1 MGAHKHLTW
10 WRMNVRT
17 QKSEGFYLS
26 PTHAPAGAK
35 PTVFLRVDFV
45 APGPLLDL
53 SSGEAS
59 LTAQLRRECPGW
71 RKHWG
76 KGLFKTSAEEQWGEP
91 NLRNIKLSGSKAER
105 ILEDVGIS
113 VNKNTVPG
121 DKSAMNPSGIR
132 FGTPPLTTRK
142 VQPEHIPKI
151 VDFIHKAWTL
161 ALEVQS
167 ISGPKLAAWKNELQ
181 SNLSVAAKVSAL
193 KAEVETFAL
202 QFPLPGHDDI

>member
-1 MGAHKHLTW
+1 MGNNAVFPGLQGGPHNGAIAAIAHAMEKASTPAFKKYQETVIANAQALAGHLQDLGYKIVTGGTD
-10 WRMNVRT
+10 NHIVLVD
-17 QKSEGFYLS
+17 LS
-26 PTHAPAGAK
+26 PK
-35 PTVFLRVDFV
+35 
-45 APGPLLDL
+45 
-53 SSGEAS
+53 
-59 LTAQLRRECPGW
+59 
-71 RKHWG
+71 
-76 KGLFKTSAEEQWGEP
+76 
-91 NLRNIKLSGSKAER
+91 KLSGSKAER
-105 ILEDVGIS
+105 ILEEVGIS

-193 KAEVETFAL
+193 
-202 QFPLPGHDDI
+202 